1 MTVKTKG
8 NASRYITGIG
18 KATSFGV
25 VKGKTSTGVLAAQP
39 VLYFVYRVESNSI
52 SPKDVIT
59 NRHQFYLNASDW
71 FVRHKPQHS
80 PDQCLHWLERE
91 GKLYVIIILIPVYYD
106 TTGSFQS
113 IQKWQQGNADCFGQ
127 HVSSTSNEVVY
138 LDFVAKKC

>member
-1 MTVKTKG
+1 MELTIVFGRSNQPAGIDAKPQNYRAGVFGNYCRYNRLGKNLETAPMTVKTKG

-25 VKGKTSTGVLAAQP
+25 VKGKTSTCVLAAQP

-59 NRHQFYLNASDW
+59 NRHQFYSNASDW

-80 PDQCLHWLERE
+80 SDQCLHWLER
-91 GKLYVIIILIPVYYD
+91 
-106 TTGSFQS
+106 
-113 IQKWQQGNADCFGQ
+113 
-127 HVSSTSNEVVY
+127 
-138 LDFVAKKC
+138 